1 MAVDAVEAVL
11 ERRQGSFSVAGRK
24 RCGFSLAVAM
34 WFFFNLNRLKL
45 VLVSTGCNRRV
56 KRICPSPLHVYRT
69 DSSKLLGSI
78 RSGWRQSNVSSKL
91 DPLQRHLSARKSNRL
106 SKAGT
111 RLKGRSFVQYPDS
124 TSHRRGRRWT
134 SHILCQ
140 STCEIIMGV
149 EFLMVLT
156 TSFQRFQLYTSKWS
170 CISIVL
176 CFPLSS
182 CGKTTTTMICITSCI
197 PGP

>member
-1 MAVDAVEAVL
+1 MKIRALSSFSHPQEGARAEGLDTKRCWIPMDPHRRATQTRLLRLDHAVKC
-11 ERRQGSFSVAGRK
+11 RRQRSPCRRQQLRREALPACALLHRVQALGSV
-24 RCGFSLAVAM
+24 
-34 WFFFNLNRLKL
+34 NLNRLKL

-124 TSHRRGRRWT
+124 TSHRRGRR
-134 SHILCQ
+134 
-140 STCEIIMGV
+140 
-149 EFLMVLT
+149 
-156 TSFQRFQLYTSKWS
+156 
-170 CISIVL
+170 
-176 CFPLSS
+176 
-182 CGKTTTTMICITSCI
+182 
-197 PGP
+197 